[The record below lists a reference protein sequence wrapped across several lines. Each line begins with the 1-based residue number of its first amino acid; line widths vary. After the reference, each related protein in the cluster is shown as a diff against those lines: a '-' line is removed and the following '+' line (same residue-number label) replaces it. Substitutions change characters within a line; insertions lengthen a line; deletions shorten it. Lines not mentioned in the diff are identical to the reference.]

1 MTKKTKSTYPRR
13 MVKPSKVNPWMQ
25 ELSTTIT
32 KGRKFK
38 SVSAHGQQVID
49 VATGELTGI
58 DAVQVTREVVDKD
71 TFVKIFAGGI
81 SAMFDL
87 NKAAQ
92 DLFKAVLKIYAAQT
106 NQPLQIY
113 INEASLEEVGYTRA
127 KATRIRAINELI
139 NSEFI
144 AEVKGMPNMF
154 WTNPNIFYK
163 GNRMTAIKQYAI
175 KGTAEGD
182 AMQHQIEEAAAN
194 ANQGSLL

>member
-1 MTKKTKSTYPRR
+1 

-182 AMQHQIEEAAAN
+182 AMQHQIDEQAAN
-194 ANQGSLL
+194 ANQGNLL

>member
-1 MTKKTKSTYPRR
+1 
-13 MVKPSKVNPWMQ
+13 MQ

-92 DLFKAVLKIYAAQT
+92 DLFKAVLKIYAAQA

-175 KGTAEGD
+175 AATPEGE
-182 AMQHQIEEAAAN
+182 AMQHQIDEEKAN
-194 ANQGSLL
+194 EKQGKLL